1 MTVKTEK
8 LTRMAEQIAANMNY
22 GEDTEIV
29 AAKVAEHI
37 NKFWDQRMKS
47 ALREYA
53 AEHKGEFSSELRAA
67 ISKLE

>member
-37 NKFWDQRMKS
+37 NKFWDERMKS
-47 ALREYA
+47 AFRHHA
-53 AEHKGEFSSELRAA
+53 AEHQGEFSVELRAA
-67 ISKLE
+67 ISKLD

>member
-37 NKFWDQRMKS
+37 NKFWDERMKL
-47 ALREYA
+47 AFREHA
-53 AEHKGEFSSELRAA
+53 AEHQGEFSAELRAT